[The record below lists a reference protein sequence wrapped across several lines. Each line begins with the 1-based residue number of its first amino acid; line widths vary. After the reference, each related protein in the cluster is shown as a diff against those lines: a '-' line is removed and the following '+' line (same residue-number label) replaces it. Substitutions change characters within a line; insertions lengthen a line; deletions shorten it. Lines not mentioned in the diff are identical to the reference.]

1 VLGEISR
8 EMNLLSILVM
18 IVATIA
24 LVTDLLFRKIPNV
37 LTFSTML
44 LGCGLAFWDHS
55 WKGLGFHLL
64 AVVLGFGLYL
74 GIYLAKALGAGD
86 VKLLMAFGALTG
98 PKGVLDIGFL
108 AIFIGA
114 VMAVMILITRGRI
127 AEFLHKMFRFVY
139 AFEKPQVDHKLK
151 MPFGVALSL
160 SAVMTVLYHPLE
172 SWGLRFW
179 GSL

>member
-1 VLGEISR
+1 MLGEISR
-8 EMNLLSILVM
+8 EISLLSILVM
-18 IVATIA
+18 IVASIA

-37 LTFSTML
+37 LTFTTMVI
-44 LGCGLAFWDHS
+44 GCALAFCEHS
-55 WKGLGFHLL
+55 WKGLGFHFL
-64 AVVLGFGLYL
+64 AVILGLALYL

-86 VKLLMAFGALTG
+86 VKLLMAFGALMG

-114 VMAVMILITRGRI
+114 IMAVMILISRGRI
-127 AEFLHKMFRFVY
+127 AEFLHKMIRFVY

-160 SAVMTVLYHPLE
+160 AAVFTVLYHPLE

-179 GSL
+179 GTL